1 MTAQTKNDSNSSV
14 AQANSALLAVYRNI
28 LEFYNTGKNEENF
41 EILVQQFQRLMAENK
56 AYVDLFAETYV
67 LLLLKVEKETE
78 AINFLYQ

>member
-1 MTAQTKNDSNSSV
+1 
-14 AQANSALLAVYRNI
+14 LLAVYRNI

-41 EILVQQFQRLMAENK
+41 EFLVEQFQRLMAENK